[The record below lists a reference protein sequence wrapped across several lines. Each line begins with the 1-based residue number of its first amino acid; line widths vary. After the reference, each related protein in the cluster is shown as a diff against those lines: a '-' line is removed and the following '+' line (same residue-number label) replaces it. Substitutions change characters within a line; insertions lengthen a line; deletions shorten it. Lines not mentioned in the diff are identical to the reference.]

1 MVYSSLA
8 LSVWSLL
15 FPPFFFLYW
24 LYCDDHGWM
33 SCITECRPSMD
44 AFFWDQLCLFERKS
58 FKNLPFLMIWST
70 VWSMRWSEI
79 KDMICY
85 FSSCIFPVF
94 DRIKVPVF
102 ISTEFP
108 VCLSLFI
115 CSGWH
120 RIIWYKIAIK
130 QVHMLM
136 KRNICSNE
144 NAPLSSCTWT
154 QIFVS
159 LLKLPIIRYSSGVIC
174 PPFLLFF
181 FVSLLYKTRCNLST
195 IFPNIFK
202 LSEFSDFIIQ
212 LREFDARL
220 PDPSSRFKNKEAATP
235 EITFLSAAAS

>member
-1 MVYSSLA
+1 MAYSSLA

-79 KDMICY
+79 IDMICY
-85 FSSCIFPVF
+85 FPSCIFPGF
-94 DRIKVPVF
+94 DRFQILVF
-102 ISTEFP
+102 ILLEFF
-108 VCLSLFI
+108 VRWILII

-159 LLKLPIIRYSSGVIC
+159 LPGYQLFGTPVVLQSSGVIC
-174 PPFLLFF
+174 P
-181 FVSLLYKTRCNLST
+181 
-195 IFPNIFK
+195 
-202 LSEFSDFIIQ
+202 
-212 LREFDARL
+212 
-220 PDPSSRFKNKEAATP
+220 
-235 EITFLSAAAS
+235 FLSVCFVFLCEIIVLNKVQFVNNLLIYF

>member
-1 MVYSSLA
+1 MGAIFHALELFHERDKEGYWSSLRPVPFLNVLCPMVYSSLA

-120 RIIWYKIAIK
+120 RIIWS
-130 QVHMLM
+130 VRSL
-136 KRNICSNE
+136 SNK
-144 NAPLSSCTWT
+144 
-154 QIFVS
+154 F
-159 LLKLPIIRYSSGVIC
+159 
-174 PPFLLFF
+174 
-181 FVSLLYKTRCNLST
+181 
-195 IFPNIFK
+195 
-202 LSEFSDFIIQ
+202 
-212 LREFDARL
+212 
-220 PDPSSRFKNKEAATP
+220 
-235 EITFLSAAAS
+235 